1 MLRRILLLPLSHT
14 SCKLRTSVSMAQ
26 SKFEYVRRY
35 EADDKLL
42 PDCWIVV
49 RIDGKA
55 FHKFADLHGF
65 AKPNDKKALDLVS
78 LHLF

>member
-1 MLRRILLLPLSHT
+1 
-14 SCKLRTSVSMAQ
+14 MAQ

-35 EADDKLL
+35 ESDDKLL

-55 FHKFADLHGF
+55 FHKFADLHEF
-65 AKPNDKKALDLVS
+65 TKPNDKKALDLVRPYIRYDIKIS
-78 LHLF
+78 FSGLTQDSFPDGGLC